1 MVVMTPS
8 IHFSDASV
16 LITGGGE
23 GIGRGLAA
31 RFLGAGSTVLITGR
45 NPEKLDRAARELPG
59 LKTFVNDIGKAEER
73 EKLAACV
80 RETIPALNIVVNN
93 AGNQRRVSLAA
104 DKAPWAERQSE
115 IDTLLCGPVHL
126 NHLLV
131 PTILSHGRP
140 SIIVNVTSG
149 GAYVP
154 QPFAPIYSACKAA
167 LHSYT
172 VNLRFALANTDCRV
186 VEIIP
191 PAVRTA
197 LAGPGA
203 THGAPLDE
211 FCNAVFSALSV
222 PDMMEIGFGVTAGE
236 AFNEPKRLYRA
247 LFEQF
252 SSRFPLE
259 RYS

>member
-1 MVVMTPS
+1 MVFMTPL
-8 IHFSDASV
+8 IEFSDASV

-31 RFLGAGSTVLITGR
+31 RFLSAGSTVLITGR

-73 EKLAACV
+73 EKLAARV
-80 RETIPALNIVVNN
+80 RETIPAINVVVNN
-93 AGNQRRVSLAA
+93 AGIQRRVSLAA
-104 DKAPWAERQSE
+104 EKAPWAERQSE
-115 IDTLLCGPVHL
+115 IDTLLSGPVHL

-140 SIIVNVTSG
+140 SMIVNVTSG

-172 VNLRFALANTDCRV
+172 VNLRFALANTACRV

-191 PAVRTA
+191 PAVRTG

-252 SSRFPLE
+252 SARFPVE

>member
-1 MVVMTPS
+1 MTPS
-8 IHFSDASV
+8 VELSHASV
-16 LITGGGE
+16 LITGGSE

-31 RFLGAGSTVLITGR
+31 RFLGAGSAVLITGR
-45 NPEKLDRAARELPG
+45 NPKKLDRAARELPG
-59 LKTFVNDIGKAEER
+59 LKTFVNDISTAQNRER
-73 EKLAACV
+73 LAAHV
-80 RETIPALNIVVNN
+80 GETMPTLNVVINN
-93 AGNQRRVSLAA
+93 AGVQRRVSLAA
-104 DKAPWAERQSE
+104 DTAPWAERQSE
-115 IDTLLCGPVHL
+115 IDTLLSGPVHL

-131 PTILSHGRP
+131 PTILAHGRP
-140 SIIVNVTSG
+140 SMVVNVTSG

-172 VNLRFALANTDCRV
+172 VNLRFALANTACRV

-203 THGAPLDE
+203 THGAQLDE
-211 FCNAVFSALSV
+211 FCDAVFSALSV
-222 PDMMEIGFGVTAGE
+222 PDTTEIGFGVTAGE
-236 AFNEPKRLYRA
+236 AFNQPKRLYRA

-252 SSRFPLE
+252 SPRFPVE

>member
-1 MVVMTPS
+1 MVVMTAL
-8 IHFSDASV
+8 IEFSDASV

-140 SIIVNVTSG
+140 SMIVNVTSG

-172 VNLRFALANTDCRV
+172 VNLRFALANTACRV

-211 FCNAVFSALSV
+211 FCDAVFLGLSES
-222 PDMMEIGFGVTAGE
+222 DTAEIGFGVTAGE

-252 SSRFPLE
+252 SPRFPVE